1 MTKQQVAR
9 GEGQLLMS
17 PLSLVSTPQ
26 AWRLTWVGHDL
37 QKRCSAALL
46 AVLLL
51 LAGGSAARA
60 QPAIPW
66 QTVDGGGGQ
75 CKAGAYAL
83 TGTIGQA
90 DAGTMAGGV
99 FALTG
104 GFWKSMALPLGT
116 TSQPI
121 FLPLISHAP

>member
-66 QTVDGGGGQ
+66 QTVDNGGGQ
-75 CKAGAYAL
+75 CTAGTYTL

-90 DAGTMAGGV
+90 DAGVMAVGPFV
-99 FALTG
+99 LAG
-104 GFWKSMALPLGT
+104 GFWKSTAAPVDN
-116 TSQPI
+116 TSQSIYLPI
-121 FLPLISHAP
+121 IQRSP